1 MAADFQFSQSN
12 GAGQTKTDIGSG
24 VGGNYWNF
32 KNADTAVP
40 SDYATYPIT
49 AGNRSYDVW
58 IQGHFTG
65 TFNSISNIKFWCS
78 TLLLT
83 GYGTGALISGD
94 KEIPGAYVTPATTD
108 TGEPNVPTAEGSALA
123 LAYGTNFS
131 DYVQLQLET
140 GADATP
146 GDGGTS
152 TFTLKYDES

>member
-1 MAADFQFSQSN
+1 MAATFQFSQSN
-12 GAGQTKTDIGSG
+12 GAGQTKTDIGDGS
-24 VGGNYWNF
+24 GGNFWNF
-32 KNADTAVP
+32 KNADTATP

-65 TFNSISNIKFWCS
+65 TFNNISNIKFWCS
-78 TLLLT
+78 TLSLT

-94 KEIPGAYVTPATTD
+94 KEIPGAYVTPSTADTT
-108 TGEPNVPTAEGSALA
+108 EPNVPVAEGSALA
-123 LAYGTNFS
+123 LAYGAAFS